1 MPKRIAPECIEDAF
15 ELYLKYN
22 GERFDLIEREM
33 RLKGWTTFDKQC
45 LFNRGVG
52 ENFRE
57 GWIDRYGWRRAL
69 ETYLNAKSKSL
80 LTSGEK
86 LLAEVET
93 IREKIYERLQSRGV
107 DNRDLVW
114 QHDKYSQRSAE
125 ILEQLEKQKDVSRDF
140 AQFLSLLITIALK
153 ISPNLARELC
163 NSEDAIIKHAK
174 DEFASQ
180 K

>member
-1 MPKRIAPECIEDAF
+1 MPKTTNPECIEDAF
-15 ELYLKYN
+15 TLYLKYN

-33 RLKGWTTFDKQC
+33 RLKGWIGFDKQC
-45 LFNRGVG
+45 LSNRGIG

-57 GWIDRYGWRRAL
+57 GWIDRFGWKTTL
-69 ETYLNAKSKSL
+69 EIYLTAKNKTL

-93 IREKIYERLQSRGV
+93 IREQIYQRLQTHGV

-125 ILEQLEKQKDVSRDF
+125 ILAQIESSKDISRDF
-140 AQFLSLLITIALK
+140 AEFLKLLLNISLK
-153 ISPNLARELC
+153 ISPTLARELC
-163 NSEDAIIKHAK
+163 NAEDAIIKHAK
-174 DEFASQ
+174 DEFAS
-180 K
+180 KK